1 MPIEGSPPSLIHLP
15 PGCPFHPRCPH
26 RFEPCDREEPPLVDA
41 DGSGHRDACL
51 LSLDDKR
58 RLWIERQ
65 QRFQDAAA

>member
-1 MPIEGSPPSLIHLP
+1 M
-15 PGCPFHPRCPH
+15 
-26 RFEPCDREEPPLVDA
+26 DA
-41 DGSGHRDACL
+41 DGSGHRDAC

>member
-1 MPIEGSPPSLIHLP
+1 M
-15 PGCPFHPRCPH
+15 
-26 RFEPCDREEPPLVDA
+26 DA